1 MGILG
6 NIIFFFINNENIS
19 TGGLSKG
26 FFLGTVLFL
35 IFIMIMI
42 LVIKILN
49 SETNKKAG
57 KENQY

>member
-1 MGILG
+1 MGIFIYLVSMILFID
-6 NIIFFFINNENIS
+6 NDIF

-42 LVIKILN
+42 LYIKILN
-49 SETNKKAG
+49 SKANKKAG
-57 KENQY
+57 KEN